1 MRVLAVDPGEKR
13 LGLALSD
20 PTGTIA
26 NPLTVLRHTSRPI
39 DAAAIAEIA
48 RENEVG
54 LIVIGESMD
63 DENSPTPQSRRAG
76 RLAAAIREQIDLP
89 VVLWDEYGSTQAARS
104 ARIALGA
111 SGRRR
116 KGHMDELAAT
126 FILQTYLDSQADR

>member
-39 DAAAIAEIA
+39 DAAAIAELA

>member
-39 DAAAIAEIA
+39 DAAAIAELA

-111 SGRRR
+111 SRRRR
-116 KGHMDELAAT
+116 KGHLDERAAT